1 MVAKPFVN
9 LMNLKKIEV
18 VECVWARLGKAYIAL
33 NHRKSSQHA
42 CLVLTILE
50 ELINVIVNDE
60 NKMLTVW
67 RSLMVF
73 MIEAAIMSEDNVP
86 SQVICF
92 NLLEKYLKNPNFQF
106 SQDMQQL
113 FLVNVK
119 NYTQKQLSYYSTF
132 YFK

>member
-1 MVAKPFVN
+1 
-9 LMNLKKIEV
+9 
-18 VECVWARLGKAYIAL
+18 
-33 NHRKSSQHA
+33 
-42 CLVLTILE
+42 
-50 ELINVIVNDE
+50 
-60 NKMLTVW
+60 
-67 RSLMVF
+67 MVF

-92 NLLEKYLKNPNFQF
+92 NLLDKYLKNPNFEF